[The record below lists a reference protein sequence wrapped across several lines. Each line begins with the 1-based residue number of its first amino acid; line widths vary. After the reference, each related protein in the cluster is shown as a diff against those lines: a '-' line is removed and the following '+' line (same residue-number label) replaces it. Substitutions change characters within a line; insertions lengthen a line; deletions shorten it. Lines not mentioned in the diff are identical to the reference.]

1 MVLKDCRSGMI
12 YGIDGK
18 PLYKAKVRCTDKD
31 IRLFF
36 DKDDQLPQ
44 GRVKT
49 PVDFYDG
56 KEGCVKT
63 FCEMDIQKNSP
74 LSQEKESY
82 MARCRILK
90 VLEKL
95 QRQKDVRV
103 TIKKE
108 MSFFSPSQ
116 GAFYGVIQNI
126 SAGGVYITTTQPMR
140 RNELFSFIFEFVK
153 KERTVI
159 AMTLWAKKLQGDYYG
174 YGCKFVDLAKS
185 TEMDIR
191 QFVYRQQ
198 QLSLLFGKSREDKE
212 LI

>member
-1 MVLKDCRSGMI
+1 MVLKDCESGMI

-18 PLYKAKVRCTDKD
+18 PLYKTKVRCTEKD
-31 IRLFF
+31 ILLFF
-36 DKDDQLPQ
+36 DKDEQLSR
-44 GRVKT
+44 GRVRT
-49 PVDFYDG
+49 PIDFYDR

-63 FCEMDIQKNSP
+63 FCEIDVERNSL
-74 LSQEKESY
+74 LSQEKEAY
-82 MARCRILK
+82 TARCRILK

-126 SAGGVYITTTQPMR
+126 SAGGIYITTTQPMR
-140 RNELFSFIFEFVK
+140 KHELFSFIFEFVK

-159 AMTLWAKKLQGDYYG
+159 AMTLWAKKLQGNYYG
-174 YGCKFVDLAKS
+174 YGCKFVDLSKS
-185 TEMDIR
+185 AEMDIR
-191 QFVYRQQ
+191 QYVYRQQ
-198 QLSLLFGKSREDKE
+198 QLSLLFGEVKGEK
-212 LI
+212 I

>member
-12 YGIDGK
+12 YGVDGK
-18 PLYKAKVRCTDKD
+18 PLVKTKVWCSEED
-31 IRLFF
+31 IQLFF
-36 DKDDQLPQ
+36 EKEEQLSR
-44 GRVKT
+44 GRIRV

-63 FCEMDIQKNSP
+63 FCELDIQKNSP
-74 LSQEKESY
+74 LSQAMEEY
-82 MARCRILK
+82 TARCRILK
-90 VLEKL
+90 VLDKI

-126 SAGGVYITTTQPMR
+126 SAGGIYITTTQPMSR
-140 RNELFSFIFEFVK
+140 HELFSFVFEFVK

-174 YGCKFVDLAKS
+174 YGCKFVDLSKS

-198 QLSLLFGKSREDKE
+198 QFSLLFGKDKGE
-212 LI
+212 KGF